1 MNISRSD
8 LYRIILEEYAKEEGI
23 TLSEN
28 KADDLLKWLRG
39 GEKPDWVDDE
49 REIPDPPEVPDA
61 PPAAA
66 DTMPFPADDMPQYD
80 DESIDDGGA
89 YDPEAEAAESPLD
102 QGSLEDQLMDLI
114 QGLPPEE
121 VADLFQAVFEKIP
134 GVELGS
140 GEDSEGPPPT
150 EYGGEELELRQKQG
164 RRIGYEEG
172 LQFENLMELVR
183 EVIEEGHYHDVDPAY
198 DVMKGEQPPGPDD
211 EFDLGGMTDVEL
223 VNQAWKDGIEEM
235 IVLDGEG
242 DLANREELLAAMND
256 V

>member
-39 GEKPDWVDDE
+39 GEKPDWVDDD

-66 DTMPFPADDMPQYD
+66 DTMPFGPSDIPSDD
-80 DESIDDGGA
+80 A
-89 YDPEAEAAESPLD
+89 PERDVSGFQDRAGPP
-102 QGSLEDQLMDLI
+102 LEDQLMDLI
-114 QGLPPEE
+114 QGMPPEE

-134 GVELGS
+134 GVELGAPEEEPETLYS
-140 GEDSEGPPPT
+140 PGAEGRPQISLGPLR
-150 EYGGEELELRQKQG
+150 EAVFKKIMEMGMGSYGLRSMAG
-164 RRIGYEEG
+164 IPGNRDDGYE
-172 LQFENLMELVR
+172 NLSDAELIDMAER
-183 EVIEEGHYHDVDPAY
+183 
-198 DVMKGEQPPGPDD
+198 
-211 EFDLGGMTDVEL
+211 
-223 VNQAWKDGIEEM
+223 DGIEE
-235 IVLDGEG
+235 ILILDGEG
-242 DLANREELLAAMND
+242 DLVNREEVVAALKN

>member
-39 GEKPDWVDDE
+39 GEKPDWVDDD

-66 DTMPFPADDMPQYD
+66 DTMPFGPSDIPSDD
-80 DESIDDGGA
+80 A
-89 YDPEAEAAESPLD
+89 PERDVSGFQDRAGPP
-102 QGSLEDQLMDLI
+102 LEDQLMDLI

-134 GVELGS
+134 GVELGPA
-140 GEDSEGPPPT
+140 EDPEGPPPT

-164 RRIGYEEG
+164 RRIGYEES
-172 LQFENLMELVR
+172 LQFENLIDLVR
-183 EVIEEGHYHDVDPAY
+183 KVIEEGHYHDMGDEHELYNALDPY
-198 DVMKGEQPPGPDD
+198 NFEK
-211 EFDLGGMTDVEL
+211 MTDVEL